1 MVMNPQ
7 DEQMNKPRGGLLGLF
22 DKAMKADED
31 TGLSPLQNF
40 AAALDPLILKDL
52 RGGEGIRQQGV
63 QRAATMS
70 KNKTVDMLRQQG
82 RNDLA
87 DAVMNRTIGPKE
99 AFSVM
104 QSEKAAD
111 TAFQRQKDLAAFSAG
126 LKAPA
131 APKLYSEFAKLNAD
145 LQAGNI
151 SKDQYNASVQSFLN
165 KNKMSIR
172 PFRDINRKKTKVVTV
187 GSVKIGGD
195 NPISVQ
201 SMTNTLTTDIEAT
214 INQINQITE
223 AGGDLVRVSCPDK
236 ESTQALKK
244 IIAPKKNLSFSENF
258 FHMCF
263 GKVPEKEIV
272 KAFDVSLI
280 LYAEHSFN
288 VSTFTARTITS
299 SLSDIH
305 GAITGAIASLKGP
318 LHGGANEEVMH
329 MMKKIKK
336 PENALKWINNALK
349 NKEVVMG
356 FGHRVYKSGDSR
368 VPTMREYFGKV
379 AKIKKDKT
387 FEKIYDIVEKV
398 MIKKK
403 NIHPNV
409 DYPTGPTYHLMG
421 FDTDFFTPIF
431 VISRITGWSAHI
443 MEQHAANKLIRPLAK
458 YKGSKHRTVMQLNQ
472 R

>member
-1 MVMNPQ
+1 MS
-7 DEQMNKPRGGLLGLF
+7 DDIKKGLLGIVV
-22 DKAMKADED
+22 DE
-31 TGLSPLQNF
+31 TEISKVMPEINSLTYRGY
-40 AAALDPLILKDL
+40 AAQDLCARCDFEEVAYLILNKEL
-52 RGGEGIRQQGV
+52 PNKKQLNEFKKELSKEI
-63 QRAATMS
+63 TLS
-70 KNKTVDMLRQQG
+70 KNLINILKQIPKKSHPMDVART
-82 RNDLA
+82 
-87 DAVMNRTIGPKE
+87 AV
-99 AFSVM
+99 SVM
-104 QSEKAAD
+104 GLEDKETKDNSPKANLRKAIRILAKTP
-111 TAFQRQKDLAAFSAG
+111 TALAAFYR
-126 LKAPA
+126 L
-131 APKLYSEFAKLNAD
+131 
-145 LQAGNI
+145 
-151 SKDQYNASVQSFLN
+151 
-165 KNKMSIR
+165 
-172 PFRDINRKKTKVVTV
+172 RK
-187 GSVKIGGD
+187 G
-195 NPISVQ
+195 
-201 SMTNTLTTDIEAT
+201 
-214 INQINQITE
+214 
-223 AGGDLVRVSCPDK
+223 
-236 ESTQALKK
+236 KK

-263 GKVPEKEIV
+263 GKVPNKEIV

-336 PENALKWINNALK
+336 PENALKWITKALK
-349 NKEVVMG
+349 NKDVVMG

-368 VPTMREYFGKV
+368 VPTMREYFKRV
-379 AKIKKDKT
+379 AIIKKDKT

-398 MIKKK
+398 MIKEK
-403 NIHPNV
+403 NIYPNV

-443 MEQHAANKLIRPLAK
+443 MEQHAANKLIRPLAS
-458 YKGSKHRTVMQLNQ
+458 YKGNKHRKVLQLNQ

>member
-1 MVMNPQ
+1 MS
-7 DEQMNKPRGGLLGLF
+7 DEIKKGLLGIVV
-22 DKAMKADED
+22 DE
-31 TGLSPLQNF
+31 TEVSKVMPEINSLTYRGY
-40 AAALDPLILKDL
+40 AAQDLCAKCKFEEVAYLILNGELPNKKQLKDFESQERKERKL
-52 RGGEGIRQQGV
+52 SKTILDDIKRFPR
-63 QRAATMS
+63 RAHPMDVARTAVSIMGLEDKETKDNS
-70 KNKTVDMLRQQG
+70 PKANMRKVMRIFAKTPV
-82 RNDLA
+82 A
-87 DAVMNRTIGPKE
+87 
-99 AFSVM
+99 
-104 QSEKAAD
+104 
-111 TAFQRQKDLAAFSAG
+111 LAAFYRA
-126 LKAPA
+126 
-131 APKLYSEFAKLNAD
+131 
-145 LQAGNI
+145 
-151 SKDQYNASVQSFLN
+151 
-165 KNKMSIR
+165 
-172 PFRDINRKKTKVVTV
+172 RK
-187 GSVKIGGD
+187 G
-195 NPISVQ
+195 
-201 SMTNTLTTDIEAT
+201 
-214 INQINQITE
+214 
-223 AGGDLVRVSCPDK
+223 
-236 ESTQALKK
+236 KK
-244 IIAPKKNLSFSENF
+244 IIPPKSNLSFSENF

-263 GKVPEKEIV
+263 GKVPNKEIV

-329 MMKKIKK
+329 MMSKIKK
-336 PENALKWINNALK
+336 PENALKWINNALD

-379 AKIKKDKT
+379 AKIKKDKK

-398 MIKKK
+398 MIERK

-443 MEQHAANKLIRPLAK
+443 IEQHAANKLIRPLAS
-458 YKGSKHRTVMQLNQ
+458 YKGNQHRKVVQLNQ

>member
-1 MVMNPQ
+1 MS
-7 DEQMNKPRGGLLGLF
+7 EEIKKGLLGIVV
-22 DKAMKADED
+22 DE
-31 TGLSPLQNF
+31 TEVSKVMPEINSLTYRGY
-40 AAALDPLILKDL
+40 AAQDLCEYCRFEEVAYLILNKDL
-52 RGGEGIRQQGV
+52 PNSIQLKHFEKDEKNNREL
-63 QRAATMS
+63 S
-70 KNKTVDMLRQQG
+70 KNLYEIIKHMPKKSHPMDVART
-82 RNDLA
+82 
-87 DAVMNRTIGPKE
+87 AV
-99 AFSVM
+99 SVM
-104 QSEKAAD
+104 GLEDKETSDSSPEANMRKALRIFAKTP
-111 TAFQRQKDLAAFSAG
+111 TALAAF
-126 LKAPA
+126 
-131 APKLYSEFAKLNAD
+131 YR
-145 LQAGNI
+145 
-151 SKDQYNASVQSFLN
+151 
-165 KNKMSIR
+165 IR
-172 PFRDINRKKTKVVTV
+172 S
-187 GSVKIGGD
+187 G
-195 NPISVQ
+195 
-201 SMTNTLTTDIEAT
+201 
-214 INQINQITE
+214 
-223 AGGDLVRVSCPDK
+223 
-236 ESTQALKK
+236 KK
-244 IIAPKKNLSFSENF
+244 IIKPKKELTFAENF
-258 FHMCF
+258 FYMCF
-263 GKVPEKEIV
+263 GKVPQKEIV

-329 MMKKIKK
+329 MMRKIKK

-349 NKEVVMG
+349 NKDVVMG

-403 NIHPNV
+403 NIYPNV

-443 MEQHAANKLIRPLAK
+443 MEQHAANKLIRPLAS
-458 YKGSKHRTVMQLNQ
+458 YKGSKHRKVMQLNQ

>member
-1 MVMNPQ
+1 MS
-7 DEQMNKPRGGLLGLF
+7 DEIKKGLLGIVV
-22 DKAMKADED
+22 DE
-31 TGLSPLQNF
+31 TEVSKVMPEINSLTYRGY
-40 AAALDPLILKDL
+40 AAQDLCAYCRFEEVAYLILNKDL
-52 RGGEGIRQQGV
+52 PNSIQLRKFEKEEKNNREL
-63 QRAATMS
+63 S
-70 KNKTVDMLRQQG
+70 KNLYEIIKHMPKKSHPMDVART
-82 RNDLA
+82 
-87 DAVMNRTIGPKE
+87 AV
-99 AFSVM
+99 SVM
-104 QSEKAAD
+104 GLEDKETSDSSLEANMRKALRIFSKTP
-111 TAFQRQKDLAAFSAG
+111 TALAAF
-126 LKAPA
+126 
-131 APKLYSEFAKLNAD
+131 YR
-145 LQAGNI
+145 
-151 SKDQYNASVQSFLN
+151 
-165 KNKMSIR
+165 IR
-172 PFRDINRKKTKVVTV
+172 S
-187 GSVKIGGD
+187 G
-195 NPISVQ
+195 
-201 SMTNTLTTDIEAT
+201 
-214 INQINQITE
+214 
-223 AGGDLVRVSCPDK
+223 
-236 ESTQALKK
+236 KK
-244 IIAPKKNLSFSENF
+244 IIKPKKSLSFSENF
-258 FHMCF
+258 FYMCF
-263 GKVPEKEIV
+263 GKVPQKEIV

-336 PENALKWINNALK
+336 PANALKWINNALK
-349 NKEVVMG
+349 NKDVVMG

-368 VPTMREYFGKV
+368 VPTMRKYFGKV

-443 MEQHAANKLIRPLAK
+443 MEQHAANKLIRPLAS
-458 YKGSKHRTVMQLNQ
+458 YKGSKHRKVMELNQ

>member
-1 MVMNPQ
+1 MSE
-7 DEQMNKPRGGLLGLF
+7 DIKKGLLGITV
-22 DKAMKADED
+22 DE
-31 TGLSPLQNF
+31 TEISKVMPEINSLTYRGY
-40 AAALDPLILKDL
+40 AAQDLCAKCKFEEVAYLILNGELPDKKQLKIFEKQERKERKLSKTLLDDIKKFPKKAHPMDVARTAVSIMGLEDSETKDNSPKANL
-52 RGGEGIRQQGV
+52 RKVMRIF
-63 QRAATMS
+63 A
-70 KNKTVDMLRQQG
+70 KTPV
-82 RNDLA
+82 A
-87 DAVMNRTIGPKE
+87 
-99 AFSVM
+99 
-104 QSEKAAD
+104 
-111 TAFQRQKDLAAFSAG
+111 LAAFYRA
-126 LKAPA
+126 
-131 APKLYSEFAKLNAD
+131 
-145 LQAGNI
+145 
-151 SKDQYNASVQSFLN
+151 
-165 KNKMSIR
+165 
-172 PFRDINRKKTKVVTV
+172 RK
-187 GSVKIGGD
+187 G
-195 NPISVQ
+195 
-201 SMTNTLTTDIEAT
+201 
-214 INQINQITE
+214 
-223 AGGDLVRVSCPDK
+223 
-236 ESTQALKK
+236 KK
-244 IIAPKKNLSFSENF
+244 IIPPKNNLSFSENF

-263 GKVPEKEIV
+263 GKVPNKDIV

-329 MMKKIKK
+329 MMNKIKK
-336 PENALKWINNALK
+336 PDNAYKWINKALD
-349 NKEVVMG
+349 NKDVVMG

-379 AKIKKDKT
+379 AKIKKDKK

-398 MIKKK
+398 MIERK

-443 MEQHAANKLIRPLAK
+443 IEQHAANKLIRPLAS
-458 YKGSKHRTVMQLNQ
+458 YKGNQHRKVIQLNQ